1 MSNHFDSR
9 RGVVYPEPRRYHRR
23 ADREGAVTEQ
33 RRENRL
39 AGETSPYLLQHAHN
53 PVDWY
58 PWGEEALA
66 RSRRED
72 RPILVSIGYSACHWC
87 HVMERESF
95 EDPETARVMN
105 DLFVCIKVDREE
117 RPDLDMIYMNAVQI
131 MTGSGGW
138 PLNVFL
144 TPDLKPFYGGTYFP
158 PVERHGMPSFRAV
171 LERVAQAYREQR
183 GRVDASGEQIL
194 GYVTQLSKTTPSRE
208 MLSDEL
214 IQGALRDFVARF
226 DLRFGGWGSAPKFP
240 NAAGISLL
248 FRIHRRLR
256 NPEAGRMAEVTLER
270 MAQGGMYDHLGG
282 GFHRYS
288 TDARWLVPHFEKML
302 YDTALLV
309 PAYLEGYQVTAKPL
323 FARVARECLDWVR
336 REITSPEG
344 VFSSALDADS
354 EGEEGKYY
362 VWTEEEILSEAGSEA
377 GRAFAALHDAS
388 AKGNW
393 EGRSILNTPRPEE
406 EVARELKLT
415 PERLEHL
422 ATEAKSKL
430 LAARDRRVR
439 PALDDKILT
448 AWNGLMI
455 SAFARGFQVLEE
467 PAYLD
472 QARSA
477 ARFLLT
483 RLRTDE
489 GTLLR
494 TYRNGTVRLEG
505 CLDDYAFVAAAL
517 LDLYESDFDPGWIR
531 EAQAL
536 MDRMLSRFWDEADG
550 GFYFTAPDQ
559 PDLVTRSKTGYDGA
573 LPSGN
578 SVAALLLFRLSRLT
592 GEESYAERAIRI
604 LRAYREPIAQM
615 PAAFGAMLGALDFYL
630 DTPREV
636 ALIGPPAADLRA
648 MLRIVRGRYVPN
660 KVVAVGDG
668 TGKAAVEVP
677 LLDGKTSQGGKAT
690 AYVCRN
696 FRCDAPTTDPEML
709 EKVLA
714 GI

>member
-1 MSNHFDSR
+1 
-9 RGVVYPEPRRYHRR
+9 VAEK
-23 ADREGAVTEQ
+23 

-95 EDPETARVMN
+95 EDEETARVMN
-105 DLFVCIKVDREE
+105 DHFVCIKVDREE

-158 PVERHGMPSFRAV
+158 PADRHGMPSFRAV
-171 LERVAQAYREQR
+171 LERVARAYREQR

-194 GYVTQLSKTTPSRE
+194 GYVAQLSKTSPSRE
-208 MLSDEL
+208 LLSDEL
-214 IQGALRDFVARF
+214 IQGALRDFIARF

-309 PAYLEGYQVTAKPL
+309 PAYLEGYQVTGKPL

-336 REITSPEG
+336 REMTAPEG
-344 VFSSALDADS
+344 GFFSALDADS

-362 VWTEEEILSEAGSEA
+362 VWTEEEILSVAGTEA

-393 EGRSILNTPRPEE
+393 EGRSILNTPRPAA
-406 EVARELKLT
+406 EVAGELKLA
-415 PERLEHL
+415 PERLELL
-422 ATEAKSKL
+422 ASEARAKL

-448 AWNGLMI
+448 AWNGFMI
-455 SAFARGFQVLEE
+455 SAFARGFQILEE
-467 PAYLD
+467 PAYLEE
-472 QARSA
+472 ARSA
-477 ARFLLT
+477 ARFILT
-483 RLRTDE
+483 RLRGKE
-489 GTLLR
+489 GMLLR
-494 TYRNGTVRLEG
+494 TYRDGTARLEG

-517 LDLYESDFDPGWIR
+517 VDLYESDFDPGWIR
-531 EAQAL
+531 EARAL
-536 MDRMLSRFWDEADG
+536 MDRMLARFWDEADG
-550 GFYFTAPDQ
+550 GFYFTPPDQ
-559 PDLVTRSKTGYDGA
+559 KDLVTRSKTGYDSA

-578 SVAALLLFRLSRLT
+578 SVAASLLFRLSRLV
-592 GEESYAERAIRI
+592 GEESYAEQAIRI
-604 LRAYREPIAQM
+604 LRAYRDSIAQM
-615 PAAFGAMLGALDFYL
+615 PAAFPAMLGALDFYL
-630 DTPREV
+630 DTSREV
-636 ALIGPPAADLRA
+636 ALIGPPAAEDLRA

-660 KVVAVGDG
+660 KVVALGDG
-668 TGKAAVEVP
+668 AGTLAAEIP
-677 LLDGKTSQGGKAT
+677 LLEGKTSQGGKAT
-690 AYVCRN
+690 AYVCQN
-696 FRCDAPTTDPEML
+696 FRCEAPTTDPEML
-709 EKVLA
+709 EKVLI